1 MERFILI
8 TFASTHSAMK
18 SEKILAEMKP
28 IMMPTL
34 RQISS
39 SCGMSLKIA
48 KEHYEKAKL
57 ALEEGGITGH
67 KFFDVVEENKDFR
80 CEELKA

>member
-34 RQISS
+34 RQIST
-39 SCGMSLKIA
+39 SCGMSLKIE
-48 KEHYEKAKL
+48 KENYDR
-57 ALEEGGITGH
+57 ALTALQEAGIEGY
-67 KFFDVVEENKDFR
+67 KFFDVIEENKDFT
-80 CEELKA
+80 CTELKG

>member
-18 SEKILAEMKP
+18 AERILAALKP

-34 RQISS
+34 RQIST
-39 SCGMSLKIA
+39 SCGMSLKIE
-48 KEHYEKAKL
+48 KENYDR
-57 ALEEGGITGH
+57 ALTSLQEAGIEGY
-67 KFFDVVEENKDFR
+67 KFFDVIEENKDFR
-80 CEELKA
+80 CTELKG